1 MNLFY
6 VQANGDTFVRHIHD
20 VEPTR
25 WDEDNFCR
33 VAKLTPE
40 QIEQFGVHQLKLV
53 TPPYYDPATQ
63 TREHGDAVLIDGV
76 WTQNYVVSELD
87 PELAAAKAEAQWSV
101 VRTERN
107 KLIANTDW
115 TQLPDAPLI
124 NTQTAEWA
132 LYRQALR
139 DITAQSDPFNIE
151 WPPSPSAGG

>member
-40 QIEQFGVHQLKLV
+40 QIVHFGVHQLKLV

-63 TREHGDAVLIDGV
+63 TREHGPALLVDGV
-76 WTQNYVVSELD
+76 WTQNYIVSDLD
-87 PELAAAKAEAQWSV
+87 AEASAATVGAQWAV
-101 VRTERN
+101 IRAERN
-107 KLIANTDW
+107 KLLSDTDW
-115 TQLPDAPLI
+115 WVTKASEVGAAISLEQLV
-124 NTQTAEWA
+124 
-132 LYRQALR
+132 YRKTLR
-139 DITAQSDPFNIE
+139 DITNQADPFSVQ
-151 WPPSPSAGG
+151 WPALPLIGE

>member
-40 QIEQFGVHQLKLV
+40 QVEQFGVHQLKLV

-63 TREHGDAVLIDGV
+63 TREHGDALLIDGV
-76 WTQNYVVSELD
+76 WTQNYIVSDLD
-87 PELAAAKAEAQWSV
+87 ADASAEKVGAQWAV
-101 VRTERN
+101 IRAERN
-107 KLIANTDW
+107 KLLADCDW
-115 TQLPDAPLI
+115 TQLPDASADAA
-124 NTQTAEWA
+124 TWA
-132 LYRQALR
+132 TYRQELR
-139 DITAQSDPFNIE
+139 DITTQSDPFNIV
-151 WPPSPSAGG
+151 WPVGPNRI

>member
-6 VQANGDTFVRHIHD
+6 VQADGDTFVRHIHD

-25 WDEDNFCR
+25 WDDDNYCR
-33 VAKLTPE
+33 VANLTPE
-40 QIEQFGVHQLKLV
+40 QAKQFGVHQLKLV

-87 PELAAAKAEAQWSV
+87 PEASAEKIKAQWDV
-101 VRTERN
+101 VRAERN
-107 KLIANTDW
+107 KLIAACDW
-115 TQLPDAPLI
+115 TQLSDAALT
-124 NTQTAEWA
+124 NLQTAEWA

-139 DITAQSDPFNIE
+139 DITTQGDPFNIN
-151 WPPSPSAGG
+151 WPVSP

>member
-6 VQANGDTFVRHIHD
+6 VQTYGDTFIRHIHD

-40 QIEQFGVHQLKLV
+40 QIEHFGVHQLKLV

-63 TREHGDAVLIDGV
+63 SREHGPALLIDGV
-76 WTQNYVVSELD
+76 WTQNYIVSELD
-87 PELAAAKAEAQWSV
+87 PDVAAAKTEAQWSV
-101 VRTERN
+101 VRIERN
-107 KLIANTDW
+107 QLIANTDW
-115 TQLPDAPLI
+115 TQLPDAALT

-132 LYRQALR
+132 SYRQALR
-139 DITAQSDPFNIE
+139 DITTQSDPFNIE
-151 WPPSPSAGG
+151 WPVSPGA